1 MRKNLKVLPK
11 HMALLLMFLTIG
23 ISSFAEGEA
32 VKLDTGNTAWVMVA
46 GAMVFFMTP
55 GLAFFYG
62 GMARRSSVLHTMMK
76 SFLAISI
83 GAVAWILIGYTIV
96 FGPEGNAF
104 LGSMKFIGLSGMTP
118 DLLEPTGIPTLI
130 FAFFQ
135 GTFAV
140 IAVAL
145 ISGAIIERT
154 KFISYLLFVV
164 LWVILVY
171 SVTAHWAW
179 SADGWLF
186 KMGVLDLAG
195 GTVIHISA
203 GISAV
208 VAALIIGP
216 RPKKENGPH
225 NIPYVLL
232 GTGILWF
239 GWFGFNAG
247 SVLAANGVAALA
259 VMTTFGASATGF
271 VTWLIWDAIKGKKP
285 SVVGAAIGAVI
296 GLVAITPAASFVTPI
311 VSLFIGFASVTT
323 SYWILLS
330 KEKLPFDDV
339 LDVFACH
346 GIGGIVGALL
356 TGVFAFT
363 TGSGN
368 PSMIKQVGI
377 QFVGIFSI
385 IIYASIMTAII
396 LYAVK
401 AIFGLRIDQVG
412 DENFNY
418 SIDEIIHGELGY
430 GEFTKI
436 KKAEEEGNL

>member
-1 MRKNLKVLPK
+1 MLQ
-11 HMALLLMFLTIG
+11 I
-23 ISSFAEGEA
+23 
-32 VKLDTGNTAWVMVA
+32 
-46 GAMVFFMTP
+46 
-55 GLAFFYG
+55 
-62 GMARRSSVLHTMMK
+62 
-76 SFLAISI
+76 
-83 GAVAWILIGYTIV
+83 
-96 FGPEGNAF
+96 FG
-104 LGSMKFIGLSGMTP
+104 S
-118 DLLEPTGIPTLI
+118 EP
-130 FAFFQ
+130 
-135 GTFAV
+135 
-140 IAVAL
+140 
-145 ISGAIIERT
+145 AIIERT

-247 SVLAANGVAALA
+247 SVLAANGTAALA

-296 GLVAITPAASFVTPI
+296 GLVAITPAASFVTPL
-311 VSLFIGFASVTT
+311 VSLLFGFVSVTA

-346 GIGGIVGALL
+346 GVGGIVGALM
-356 TGVFAFT
+356 TGMFAYT

-368 PSMIKQVGI
+368 ASTIKQVGI
-377 QFVGIFSI
+377 QSVGILSI
-385 IIYASIMTAII
+385 AIYAAIVTAII
-396 LYAVK
+396 LYVVK
-401 AIFGLRIDQVG
+401 AIFGLRINHVD

>member
-1 MRKNLKVLPK
+1 
-11 HMALLLMFLTIG
+11 
-23 ISSFAEGEA
+23 
-32 VKLDTGNTAWVMVA
+32 MVA

-83 GAVAWILIGYTIV
+83 GAVAWILIEYTIV

-247 SVLAANGVAALA
+247 SVLAANGTAALA

-296 GLVAITPAASFVTPI
+296 GLVAITPAASFVTPL
-311 VSLFIGFASVTT
+311 VSLLFGFVSVTA

-346 GIGGIVGALL
+346 GVGGIVGALM
-356 TGVFAFT
+356 TGMFAYT

-368 PSMIKQVGI
+368 ASTIKQVGI
-377 QFVGIFSI
+377 QSVGILSI
-385 IIYASIMTAII
+385 AIYAAIVTAII
-396 LYAVK
+396 LYVVK
-401 AIFGLRIDQVG
+401 AIFGLRINHVD

>member
-1 MRKNLKVLPK
+1 MRKILKVLPK

-83 GAVAWILIGYTIV
+83 GAVAWILIEYTIV

-247 SVLAANGVAALA
+247 SVLAANGTAALA

-296 GLVAITPAASFVTPI
+296 GLVAITPAASFVTPL
-311 VSLFIGFASVTT
+311 VSLLFGFVSVTA

-346 GIGGIVGALL
+346 GVGGIVGALM
-356 TGVFAFT
+356 TGMFAYT

-368 PSMIKQVGI
+368 ASTIKQVGI
-377 QFVGIFSI
+377 QSVGILSI
-385 IIYASIMTAII
+385 AIYAAIVTAII
-396 LYAVK
+396 LYVVK
-401 AIFGLRIDQVG
+401 AIFGLRINHVD

-430 GEFTKI
+430 GEFTKN
-436 KKAEEEGNL
+436 KKDKEEDNL

>member
-1 MRKNLKVLPK
+1 MKKIS
-11 HMALLLMFLTIG
+11 FLFMLFMILG
-23 ISSFAEGEA
+23 LQSFAGTQD
-32 VKLDTGNTAWVMVA
+32 VKLDTGNTAWVIVA
-46 GAMVFFMTP
+46 GTLVFFMTP

-76 SFLAISI
+76 SFLAIGI
-83 GAVAWILIGYTIV
+83 GAIVWILLGYTIA
-96 FGPEGNAF
+96 FGSGGNSWLGGFKF
-104 LGSMKFIGLSGMTP
+104 LGLNNIGVDM
-118 DLLEPTGIPTLI
+118 LEPTGIPTLV
-130 FAFFQ
+130 FVFFQ
-135 GTFAV
+135 GAFAI

-154 KFISYLLFVV
+154 KFASYLIFVI
-164 LWVILVY
+164 LWLILVY

-179 SADGWLF
+179 CADGWLF

-203 GISAV
+203 GVSAI
-208 VAALIIGP
+208 VATLLIGP

-247 SVLAANGVAALA
+247 SVLSANGTAALA
-259 VMTTFGASATGF
+259 IITTFGSSATGF
-271 VTWLIWDAIKGKKP
+271 ISWLIWDAIRGKKP
-285 SVVGAAIGAVI
+285 SVVGAAIGSVI
-296 GLVAITPAASFVTPI
+296 GLVAITPAASFVTPLY
-311 VSLFIGFASVTT
+311 SLLFGFISVTV
-323 SYWILLS
+323 SYWVLLS
-330 KEKLPFDDV
+330 KERLPFDDV

-346 GIGGIVGALL
+346 GLGGIVGSLL
-356 TGVFAFT
+356 TGLFAFS
-363 TGSGN
+363 TGSGK
-368 PSMIKQVGI
+368 PVLTQLGIQAVGI
-377 QFVGIFSI
+377 LSI
-385 IIYASIMTAII
+385 SIYAAIVSAII
-396 LYAVK
+396 LLIIKMV
-401 AIFGLRIDQVG
+401 FGLRIDHVD

-436 KKAEEEGNL
+436 KKAEEELD

>member
-1 MRKNLKVLPK
+1 MKKFLEKIFK
-11 HMALLLMFLTIG
+11 HVSLLSMFLIMG
-23 ISSFAEGEA
+23 ICSFAEGEA
-32 VKLDTGNTAWVMVA
+32 VKLDTGNTAWVMIA

-83 GAVAWILIGYTIV
+83 GAIAWILVGYTIV
-96 FGPEGNAF
+96 FGPGGNNF
-104 LGSMKFIGLSGMTP
+104 MGSMKFIGLLNMTP

-179 SADGWLF
+179 SSDGWLF

-247 SVLAANGVAALA
+247 SVLAANGTAALA

-271 VTWLIWDAIKGKKP
+271 VTWLIWDGIKGKKP

-311 VSLFIGFASVTT
+311 ISLLFGFVSVTV

-346 GIGGIVGALL
+346 GVGGIVGALM
-356 TGVFAFT
+356 TGIFAYST
-363 TGSGN
+363 NSGN
-368 PSMIKQVGI
+368 ASTLKQVGI
-377 QFVGIFSI
+377 QSIGIISI
-385 IIYASIMTAII
+385 TIYSAIVTAII
-396 LYAVK
+396 LYIVK
-401 AIFGLRIDQVG
+401 ALFGLRIDHVD

-436 KKAEEEGNL
+436 KKAEEDSNL

>member
-1 MRKNLKVLPK
+1 
-11 HMALLLMFLTIG
+11 
-23 ISSFAEGEA
+23 
-32 VKLDTGNTAWVMVA
+32 MVA

-247 SVLAANGVAALA
+247 SVLAANGTAALA

-296 GLVAITPAASFVTPI
+296 GLVAITPAASFVTPL
-311 VSLFIGFASVTT
+311 VSLLFGFVSVTA

-346 GIGGIVGALL
+346 GVGGIVGALM
-356 TGVFAFT
+356 TGMFAYT

-368 PSMIKQVGI
+368 ASTIKQVGI
-377 QFVGIFSI
+377 QSVGILSI
-385 IIYASIMTAII
+385 AIYAAIVTAII
-396 LYAVK
+396 LYVVK
-401 AIFGLRIDQVG
+401 AIFGLRINHVD